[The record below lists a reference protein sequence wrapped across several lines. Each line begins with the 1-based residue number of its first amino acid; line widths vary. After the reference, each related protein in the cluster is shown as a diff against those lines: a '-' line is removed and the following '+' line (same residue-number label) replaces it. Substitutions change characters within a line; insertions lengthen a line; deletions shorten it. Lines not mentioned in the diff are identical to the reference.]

1 MMRAGTRRSR
11 FSRHPVSI
19 FAAGLAACLAV
30 ALTGCSVDAAP
41 AATLQAGA
49 TTPNG
54 PSVVKTIDPVALR
67 ASVETTVRELMI
79 PGAVVVVRTPQGE
92 FTTAVGTTQRGAE
105 VAPNGGTHV
114 RIASI
119 TKTMTSASVLLLS
132 QEGKLRLTDPVSMY
146 VPGVPNGGNISVAQ
160 LLTMRSGL
168 YGYTN
173 DPGFAATLD
182 ADPAKVWTP
191 QEVLA
196 IAFRHPPLF
205 PPGAGYDYSNTNY
218 ALLGLI
224 AEKVDG
230 KPLSQTFQERL
241 FGPQGLTQTS
251 LPAPTDTSIPAPS
264 SRGYMYGGSAFA
276 LVDTPY
282 PPDLQA
288 AARAGTLP
296 PVDYTNQ
303 NPSYASAAGGAIST
317 ADDLGT
323 WLQALVGGRVFG
335 ADLQRQWLDSPRPAE
350 PASAPSATQ
359 YGLGIERQI
368 LAPGVPLYF
377 HFGEMP
383 GYNDFAGYDPVNQV
397 TIVIWSNLT
406 VGLDGAQTANTL
418 LGTVAKQ
425 VYELPSAEPSTPT
438 PTR

>member
-1 MMRAGTRRSR
+1 
-11 FSRHPVSI
+11 
-19 FAAGLAACLAV
+19 
-30 ALTGCSVDAAP
+30 
-41 AATLQAGA
+41 
-49 TTPNG
+49 
-54 PSVVKTIDPVALR
+54 
-67 ASVETTVRELMI
+67 
-79 PGAVVVVRTPQGE
+79 
-92 FTTAVGTTQRGAE
+92 
-105 VAPNGGTHV
+105 
-114 RIASI
+114 
-119 TKTMTSASVLLLS
+119 
-132 QEGKLRLTDPVSMY
+132 
-146 VPGVPNGGNISVAQ
+146 
-160 LLTMRSGL
+160 
-168 YGYTN
+168 
-173 DPGFAATLD
+173 
-182 ADPAKVWTP
+182 
-191 QEVLA
+191 
-196 IAFRHPPLF
+196 
-205 PPGAGYDYSNTNY
+205 
-218 ALLGLI
+218 
-224 AEKVDG
+224 
-230 KPLSQTFQERL
+230 
-241 FGPQGLTQTS
+241 
-251 LPAPTDTSIPAPS
+251 
-264 SRGYMYGGSAFA
+264 MYGGSAFA

-406 VGLDGAQTANTL
+406 VGLTGRRPRTPCWARSPARSTSCRRQNRRRRPPRADEPRLPATARRPKGHL
-418 LGTVAKQ
+418 LGALRGATVSQPDAEIVQ
-425 VYELPSAEPSTPT
+425 RCQGMTPLVDALAHTRLRTTARGRRSAARSRRVASRLAQIT
-438 PTR
+438 